1 MQISKFNKIDKCVS
15 KDETRYV
22 LKNPYLICDR
32 DAMPLPPEKDKAQLV
47 ATDGKKMV
55 ILHVDSTH
63 LDKSCNKVE
72 NTSGMIPVDA
82 IKTAQRDKVATGVL
96 GANGNVTLPSGQT
109 FTRDEYTFPN
119 VKVVFNASRDET
131 KVRIGL
137 NAKFLYDMA
146 QALGSDEL
154 VLEITDPSQ
163 GIHVAPNNPKG
174 NDGRGILMPVRCQ

>member
-15 KDETRYV
+15 KDDGRYV

-32 DAMPLPPEKDKAQLV
+32 ESMPLPCQDDKAQLV

-55 ILHVDSTH
+55 ALHVDSTH

-82 IKTAQRDKVATGVL
+82 IKTAQRDKLATGVL
-96 GANGNVTLPSGQT
+96 GANGTVTLPSGQT
-109 FTRDEYTFPN
+109 FTREDYTFPN
-119 VKVVFNASRDET
+119 VKTVFNAPRSET
-131 KVRIGL
+131 IVRIGL
-137 NAKFLYDMA
+137 NAKYLYEMA
-146 QALGSDEL
+146 QALGSDEV
-154 VLEITDPSQ
+154 VLDITDPNQ

-174 NDGRGILMPVRCQ
+174 NEGRGILMPVRCK